1 MSSHR
6 MSKWHWAVYSFPE
19 FIVTKGCST
28 FLSFLSTAQARAF
41 HSGLVPVS
49 SPVKLWMAA
58 DGDDVERELPKT
70 FDPVVAEFVLVYR
83 NIKSFSWKSTKTSV
97 LLVSRIWLFVCFNET
112 SVQSVLVNDKSFLT
126 FKLRRDKSPFDV
138 QYSPVATSLVKGIV
152 LACREKWHH
161 CRRGQYCDMSASL
174 PGTWTGTETPGEIR
188 PGKRTTKM

>member
-1 MSSHR
+1 
-6 MSKWHWAVYSFPE
+6 
-19 FIVTKGCST
+19 
-28 FLSFLSTAQARAF
+28 
-41 HSGLVPVS
+41 
-49 SPVKLWMAA
+49 MAA

-152 LACREKWHH
+152 LACREK
-161 CRRGQYCDMSASL
+161 
-174 PGTWTGTETPGEIR
+174 
-188 PGKRTTKM
+188 